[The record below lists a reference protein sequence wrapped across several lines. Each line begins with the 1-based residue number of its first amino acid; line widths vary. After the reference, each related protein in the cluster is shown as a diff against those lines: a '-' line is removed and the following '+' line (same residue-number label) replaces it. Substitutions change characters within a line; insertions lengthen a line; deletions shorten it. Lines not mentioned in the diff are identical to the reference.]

1 MVFWNKELLF
11 CDINPT
17 CYAISVKKENLKRHL
32 QDLKRKENFAT
43 DFQKEKLTY
52 VVSERSSNMIKRA
65 EGVDLASQ
73 FNKAK
78 NIELA
83 CQKLNGL
90 VIKPGEVFSFWK
102 LVGKISE
109 KKGYKAGRVIE
120 RNKLILGIG
129 GGICNL
135 ANTINLL
142 VIHSPLL
149 ITEFHTHSDALAP
162 DETGRIPLNAGT
174 SVSYNHIDYRFKN
187 TTNQSFQLMLWC
199 EGEVLHAALRSER
212 ELPYT
217 YDILEENHH
226 FTKEKEKFYRIS
238 KIYKATLSKTSGDM
252 VEKTL
257 IWDNHSEVMF
267 DYGSIPKDQIR
278 FS

>member
-257 IWDNHSEVMF
+257 IWDNHSEVVF
-267 DYGSIPKDQIR
+267 DYGLIPKDQIR

>member
-174 SVSYNHIDYRFKN
+174 SVSYNHIDYKFKN

-267 DYGSIPKDQIR
+267 DYGLIPKDQIR

>member
-278 FS
+278 LS

>member
-142 VIHSPLL
+142 VIHSPLS

-267 DYGSIPKDQIR
+267 DYGLIPKDQIR

>member
-65 EGVDLASQ
+65 DGVDLASQ

-267 DYGSIPKDQIR
+267 DYGLIPKDQIR

>member
-32 QDLKRKENFAT
+32 QDLKRKENFAR

-226 FTKEKEKFYRIS
+226 FKKEKEKFYRIS

-267 DYGSIPKDQIR
+267 DYGLIPKDQIR
-278 FS
+278 LS

>member
-17 CYAISVKKENLKRHL
+17 CYAISLKKENLKRHL

-102 LVGKISE
+102 VVGKISE

-199 EGEVLHAALRSER
+199 EGKVLHAALRSER

-278 FS
+278 LS

>member
-149 ITEFHTHSDALAP
+149 INEFHTHSDALAP

-226 FTKEKEKFYRIS
+226 FKKEKEKFYRIS

-267 DYGSIPKDQIR
+267 DYGLIPKDQIR
-278 FS
+278 LS

>member
-226 FTKEKEKFYRIS
+226 FKKEKEKFYRIS

-267 DYGSIPKDQIR
+267 DYGLIPKDQIR
-278 FS
+278 LS

>member
-52 VVSERSSNMIKRA
+52 VGSERSSNMIKRA

-267 DYGSIPKDQIR
+267 DYGLIPKDQIR

>member
-32 QDLKRKENFAT
+32 QDLKRKENFAI

-267 DYGSIPKDQIR
+267 DYGLIPKDQIR

>member
-1 MVFWNKELLF
+1 
-11 CDINPT
+11 
-17 CYAISVKKENLKRHL
+17 
-32 QDLKRKENFAT
+32 
-43 DFQKEKLTY
+43 
-52 VVSERSSNMIKRA
+52 MIKRA

-267 DYGSIPKDQIR
+267 DYGLIPKDQIR

>member
-32 QDLKRKENFAT
+32 QDLKRKENFAI

-267 DYGSIPKDQIR
+267 D
-278 FS
+278 

>member
-267 DYGSIPKDQIR
+267 DYGLIPKDQIL

>member
-1 MVFWNKELLF
+1 FWNKELLF
-11 CDINPT
+11 CDIKPT

-267 DYGSIPKDQIR
+267 DYGLIPKDQIR

>member
-267 DYGSIPKDQIR
+267 DYGLIPKDQIR

>member
-1 MVFWNKELLF
+1 VVFWNKELLF

-267 DYGSIPKDQIR
+267 DYGLIPKDQIL

>member
-174 SVSYNHIDYRFKN
+174 SVSYNHIDYKFKN

-267 DYGSIPKDQIR
+267 DYGLIPKDQIR
-278 FS
+278 LS

>member
-174 SVSYNHIDYRFKN
+174 SVSYNHIDYRFRN

-267 DYGSIPKDQIR
+267 DYGLIPKDQIR

>member
-11 CDINPT
+11 CDIKPT

-267 DYGSIPKDQIR
+267 DYGLIPKDQIR

>member
-17 CYAISVKKENLKRHL
+17 CYAISLKKENLKRHL

-102 LVGKISE
+102 VVGKISE

-278 FS
+278 LS

>member
-11 CDINPT
+11 CDIKPT

-199 EGEVLHAALRSER
+199 EGEVLHAVLRSER

-267 DYGSIPKDQIR
+267 DYGLIPKDQIR
-278 FS
+278 LS

>member
-11 CDINPT
+11 CDIKPT

-226 FTKEKEKFYRIS
+226 FKKEKEKFYRIS

-267 DYGSIPKDQIR
+267 DYGLIPKDQIR
-278 FS
+278 LS

>member
-32 QDLKRKENFAT
+32 QDLKRKENFAR

-267 DYGSIPKDQIR
+267 DYGLIPKDQIR

>member
-52 VVSERSSNMIKRA
+52 VVSERSSNMFKRA

-267 DYGSIPKDQIR
+267 DYGLIPKDQIR

>member
-11 CDINPT
+11 CDIKPT

-226 FTKEKEKFYRIS
+226 FKKEKEKFYRIS

-267 DYGSIPKDQIR
+267 DYGLIAKDQIR
-278 FS
+278 LS

>member
-226 FTKEKEKFYRIS
+226 FKKEKEKFYRIS

-267 DYGSIPKDQIR
+267 DYGLIPKDQIR

>member
-199 EGEVLHAALRSER
+199 EGEVLHTALRSER

-267 DYGSIPKDQIR
+267 DYGLIPKDQIR
-278 FS
+278 LS

>member
-11 CDINPT
+11 CDINPM

-267 DYGSIPKDQIR
+267 DYGLIPKDQIR

>member
-267 DYGSIPKDQIR
+267 DYGLIPRDQIR

>member
-199 EGEVLHAALRSER
+199 EGEVLHTALRSER

-267 DYGSIPKDQIR
+267 DYGLIPKDQIR

>member
-11 CDINPT
+11 CDMNPT

-32 QDLKRKENFAT
+32 QDLKRKENFAI

-267 DYGSIPKDQIR
+267 DYGLIPKDQIR